1 MDNKASKSIIQRIW
15 VFFVT
20 MFCFSVLLVFAYG
33 LILIPKLAI
42 HMVQISR
49 INKYINCYIYSIDK
63 NDTIRTRPLI
73 IEKIY
78 KDYKLIHPFRWT
90 EKSIIKDMDLY
101 LKVKSSYIQKK
112 KIEEEK
118 WEIEE
123 ERLAKKFK
131 LDTKTM
137 VSSNSGIDYS
147 NLNK

>member
-123 ERLAKKFK
+123 ERLTKKFK

-137 VSSNSGIDYS
+137 VLSNSGINYS
-147 NLNK
+147 NLEK